1 MASYRMYLIEG
12 KTRRAIANFLNENNV
27 PTPSGKG
34 KAWTINNINSILT
47 NEKYKGDALLQK
59 TYIADFL
66 EHKPIKNKGEVAQAY
81 VENNHPA
88 IIQKEDWELVQ
99 AELKRRDKIGA
110 SYSSNTVFSSKI
122 KCECCG
128 SFYGRKVRH
137 KGSPHEKLIYQCN
150 GKYNKNHKTCKTP
163 HFTEDEIKS
172 KFIEAYNE
180 AMSDKQRII
189 DDTKEVITILSDTS
203 EIDKRIADANIQID
217 VTAGLVEKLV
227 RENANVSQDQEEY
240 ESKYNA
246 LATRFDEAKIK
257 LKEAEDERLQ
267 KTARKKELEAILQKM
282 IEADTV
288 LLEWSDELW
297 LTLIDECVAHEDK
310 TISFK
315 FKNGYE
321 ITK

>member
-1 MASYRMYLIEG
+1 M
-12 KTRRAIANFLNENNV
+12 
-27 PTPSGKG
+27 
-34 KAWTINNINSILT
+34 
-47 NEKYKGDALLQK
+47 
-59 TYIADFL
+59 
-66 EHKPIKNKGEVAQAY
+66 
-81 VENNHPA
+81 
-88 IIQKEDWELVQ
+88 
-99 AELKRRDKIGA
+99 
-110 SYSSNTVFSSKI
+110 
-122 KCECCG
+122 
-128 SFYGRKVRH
+128 
-137 KGSPHEKLIYQCN
+137 
-150 GKYNKNHKTCKTP
+150 
-163 HFTEDEIKS
+163 
-172 KFIEAYNE
+172 
-180 AMSDKQRII
+180 
-189 DDTKEVITILSDTS
+189 LSDTS

-310 TISFK
+310 TITFK

-321 ITK
+321 IIK